1 MLFYLNFVGAKGQRK
16 DWVYFQRTHEYE
28 NWSGRTFELLCSR
41 HVAQIKDAFRLSKN
55 HKPSHSLLLVMVTTM
70 GLGNASHNR
79 VVNAEVTLEDLFRE
93 L

>member
-1 MLFYLNFVGAKGQRK
+1 MVIPSPEERTDYLCEMKFSENRYVITA
-16 DWVYFQRTHEYE
+16 DYE
-28 NWSGRTFELLCSR
+28 KNLLN
-41 HVAQIKDAFRLSKN
+41 KLDAFRLSKN